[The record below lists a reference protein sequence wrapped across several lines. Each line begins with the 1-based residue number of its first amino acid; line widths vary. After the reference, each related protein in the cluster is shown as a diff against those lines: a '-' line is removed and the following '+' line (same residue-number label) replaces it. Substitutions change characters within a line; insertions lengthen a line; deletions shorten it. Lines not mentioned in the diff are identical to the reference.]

1 VTHYVTHIVGI
12 SLREGTILV
21 PVRFWTTTGTGT
33 QTYRGREM
41 SGVDWARIPLLNMI
55 SPESIFI
62 IPMYR
67 TELHCMSVYNNSS
80 HNCQLLQESGQQAL
94 VKKPFQYRCRQA
106 AVIAFERQSFVIA
119 EERVDAS
126 DHRSRLDLSPPR
138 LSAGGTTGTKGCLR
152 GCGSRLTRRDSTH
165 V

>member
-1 VTHYVTHIVGI
+1 
-12 SLREGTILV
+12 
-21 PVRFWTTTGTGT
+21 
-33 QTYRGREM
+33 M

-55 SPESIFI
+55 SPVSIFI
-62 IPMYR
+62 IPMHR
-67 TELHCMSVYNNSS
+67 TELHCTSVYD
-80 HNCQLLQESGQQAL
+80 NCQLLQESGQQAL

-126 DHRSRLDLSPPR
+126 DHRSRLDLSPSR

-165 V
+165 I